1 MIIPHTH
8 THKDKGVDNTYI
20 TVDCAGLPCAKY
32 FANHSFHAILRAIMK
47 LVIVESP
54 SKSKTITKYLGE
66 GFVVRASVGH
76 VRDLPKS
83 SKKAIDIEGGFIP
96 HYEVV
101 AKKEVVIA
109 DITAQAA
116 KADEIIL
123 ATDPD
128 REGEAIAWHIAEV
141 LKERLGA
148 KVGKKM
154 KRITFHEITKEA
166 VLEAM
171 KQPRLIDEHLREAQE
186 ARRVL
191 DRIVGYD
198 LSGLIWKKVRYG
210 LSAGRVQSPALRIIM
225 EREREIRAFIPEKYW
240 VIEGLWNT
248 NTKDEL
254 KLKCSKEPRERAEV
268 DHILETARKEDWK
281 IIDIE
286 ETEQKRSPR
295 APFITSTLQQAA
307 SSRLGYSPS
316 RTMGIAQKLYE
327 SGYIT
332 YMRTDSTNLGQQ
344 ALDQI
349 GVVVKKEYGEQYLS
363 FRKYST
369 KSKNA
374 QEAHEAIRPSHFD
387 KENAG
392 HNDEQKRL
400 YRLIWQRAVASQMA
414 DARVARTKIVANV
427 QVTGE
432 KVPQKGIS
440 EGAKAT
446 ENELLRQQAQTA
458 DLSGELSLRLPNF
471 EANGSRVIFDG
482 WLLADPESKGEE
494 VTLPKCEKGEPIKL
508 ISIDSLEKAT
518 EPPPR
523 YTEAGLIKE
532 LEKRGI
538 GRPSTYASICRTI
551 EDRGY
556 VEKLNKSL
564 KPTDTG
570 DVVSSFLEENF
581 PTYISDVFTAEME
594 NELDEIANGERTY
607 LKTLSDFYGPFQ
619 KELKLKATTA
629 KITNLGIA
637 DAKFICPKCGSP
649 MDIKLGRNG
658 KFLSCSK
665 YPECDGALTL
675 EGVEFK
681 KDEPIGVDPVGG
693 LPIFVLNGR
702 FGPYVQLGVKL
713 PKMKKV
719 RVKKVKIM
727 KAKIV
732 KDLKEVDQKGL
743 SEGVKTTE
751 NELLRQQAQTADLSG
766 ELPASPIIP
775 TPIKPRM
782 ASIPKTMDPSKVT
795 VADAMKYLSLPR
807 TLGKDPKTGN
817 DILASAGRFGP
828 YINNNGEYRSIKIPD
843 DVYEITLERALEM
856 LAIPKA
862 VRKGRFA
869 KKVK

>member
-1 MIIPHTH
+1 
-8 THKDKGVDNTYI
+8 
-20 TVDCAGLPCAKY
+20 
-32 FANHSFHAILRAIMK
+32 MK

-76 VRDLPKS
+76 IRDLPKS

-101 AKKEVVIA
+101 AKKEPVIA
-109 DITAQAA
+109 DIANLAEGA
-116 KADEIIL
+116 SEIIL

-141 LKERLGA
+141 LRERLG
-148 KVGKKM
+148 KTVSKKM
-154 KRITFHEITKEA
+154 KRITFLEITKDA

-171 KQPRLIDEHLREAQE
+171 QHPRDIDENLREAQE

-248 NTKDEL
+248 ASKDPL
-254 KLKCSKEPRERAEV
+254 TLKCSKEPREEKEV
-268 DHILETARKEDWK
+268 NTILDIARKESWK
-281 IIDIE
+281 IMGVE

-295 APFITSTLQQAA
+295 APFITSTLQQTA
-307 SSRLGYSPS
+307 SSRYGFSPS

-332 YMRTDSTNLGQQ
+332 YMRTDSTNLGEQ
-344 ALDQI
+344 ALGQI
-349 GVVVKKEYGEQYLS
+349 AKAIEKNYGKEYLS
-363 FRKYST
+363 YRKYSA

-374 QEAHEAIRPSHFD
+374 QEAHEAIRPSHFE
-387 KENAG
+387 KMNAG
-392 HNDEQKRL
+392 HNEEQKKL
-400 YRLIWQRAVASQMA
+400 YKLIWQRAVASQMT
-414 DARVARTKIVANV
+414 DARIARTKIIANV
-427 QVTGE
+427 AEGLGDRVE
-432 KVPQKGIS
+432 GIVS
-440 EGAKAT
+440 I
-446 ENELLRQQAQTA
+446 
-458 DLSGELSLRLPNF
+458 PPF
-471 EANGSRVIFDG
+471 EATGSRVIFDG
-482 WLLADPESKGEE
+482 WLQADPESRGEE
-494 VTLPKCEKGEPIKL
+494 VTLPKCTIDESIKL
-508 ISIDSLEKAT
+508 ISIDSVEKAT

-538 GRPSTYASICRTI
+538 GRPSTYASITKTI

-581 PTYISDVFTAEME
+581 PTYISDGFTAQME

-607 LKTLSDFYGPFQ
+607 LKTLSDFYGPFHKDLMS
-619 KELKLKATTA
+619 KEKTA
-629 KITNLGIA
+629 KITNLGVA
-637 DAKFICPKCGSP
+637 DARFKCPKCASS

-665 YPECDGALTL
+665 YPDCDGALTL
-675 EGVEFK
+675 DGVEFK
-681 KDEPIGVDPVGG
+681 KDEPIGNDPTTG

-713 PKMKKV
+713 PKVKKV
-719 RVKKVKIM
+719 RVKKGVK
-727 KAKIV
+727 KPETV
-732 KDLKEVDQKGL
+732 L
-743 SEGVKTTE
+743 SETLLEGVDHIAKTPSTSHYP
-751 NELLRQQAQTADLSG
+751 LV
-766 ELPASPIIP
+766 P
-775 TPIKPRM
+775 TPSPIKPRM
-782 ASIPKTMDPSKVT
+782 ASIPKIYDPSKVT
-795 VADAMKYLSLPR
+795 VPQALKFLSIPR
-807 TLGKDPKTGN
+807 TLGVDPKTGK
-817 DILASAGRFGP
+817 DVVASAGRFGP
-828 YINNNGEYRSIKIPD
+828 YIVTDSNFRSIKVPD
-843 DVYEITLERALEM
+843 DVYEITLARALEM

-869 KKVK
+869 KKAPLSKSLGVE